1 MTDEVVMA
9 LDRHPFRGSLHGGDF
24 NRITLGKPGL
34 TDVIGFDRMG
44 TAGNQMRKDGLRQF
58 IGQNQDQD
66 EYRKPPGGTEAD

>member
-1 MTDEVVMA
+1 
-9 LDRHPFRGSLHGGDF
+9 
-24 NRITLGKPGL
+24 LGKPGL
-34 TDVIGFDRMG
+34 ADVIGFDRMG